1 MEVIL
6 LDKIRNLGNLG
17 DQVRVKSGYG
27 RNYLIPYGK
36 AVIANEKNK
45 AEFESRRTELE
56 KTQTDVLAKAETRAK
71 NLAGCKIEI
80 VSRASDEGHLFGSVG
95 AKEVADALTAT
106 GTEVERSEV
115 RLPDGPIKLV
125 GEHAITVVF
134 HPEVSITVNVSV
146 IPES

>member
-95 AKEVADALTAT
+95 AKEVSDALTAT

-125 GEHAITVVF
+125 GEHVITVVF

>member
-95 AKEVADALTAT
+95 AKEVADTLTAT

>member
-56 KTQTDVLAKAETRAK
+56 KAQTDVLAKAETRAK

-80 VSRASDEGHLFGSVG
+80 AGRASDEGHLFGSVG
-95 AKEVADALTAT
+95 AKEVSDALTAT

-134 HPEVSITVNVSV
+134 HSEVSITVNVSV
-146 IPES
+146 VPES

>member
-45 AEFESRRTELE
+45 AEFESRRAELE

-95 AKEVADALTAT
+95 AKEVSDALTAT

-146 IPES
+146 VPES